1 MRDAVDSHCPS
12 RPKWAQAGFDGEHR
26 LESTQAMDRFLVGV
40 ERRAYRMAWIAT
52 SNREDALDIVQ
63 DAMLRLVKGY
73 AGHPETEWG
82 PLFQRIVQ
90 SVIHDWYRRN
100 QVRNRWR
107 QWLGFAKGA
116 ADDEL
121 AGDPLETTIASQAPG
136 PDGQLASQHAIDAL
150 DAALHALPLRQQQA
164 FLLRQWEGLSVA
176 EAAAAMGI
184 SAGSVKTHYFRAVQT
199 LRDKLED
206 HWP

>member
-1 MRDAVDSHCPS
+1 M
-12 RPKWAQAGFDGEHR
+12 
-26 LESTQAMDRFLVGV
+26 QAMDRFLAVV

-63 DAMLRLVKGY
+63 DAMLRLVKRY
-73 AGHPETEWG
+73 AGRPEAEWG

-90 SVIHDWYRRN
+90 SSIRDWYRRR

-107 QWLGFAKGA
+107 QWLGFRKGP
-116 ADDEL
+116 ADDEMV
-121 AGDPLETTIASQAPG
+121 GDPLETTIASPAPG
-136 PDGQLASQHAIDAL
+136 PDGNLASQRAIDAL

-176 EAAAAMGI
+176 DTACAMGI
-184 SAGSVKTHYFRAVQT
+184 SAGSVKTHYFRAVQA
-199 LRDKLED
+199 LRNKLED